1 MGGLGIVAVVLA
13 LGLFFLLLVATLV
26 LAFLG
31 TGIPL
36 LVLGIRRR
44 LGHRSRASK
53 VAMIILGT
61 VCGLSFLIL
70 CLIFVP
76 PFFWGGYS

>member
-13 LGLFFLLLVATLV
+13 LGLLFVLLVAMLSLV
-26 LAFLG
+26 FLG

-53 VAMIILGT
+53 VAMIILGIL
-61 VCGLSFLIL
+61 CGLSALIL
-70 CLIFVP
+70 CLLLLPVMLY
-76 PFFWGGYS
+76 GS

>member
-1 MGGLGIVAVVLA
+1 MGGLTVLFGAAVALLILIV
-13 LGLFFLLLVATLV
+13 LGLLV
-26 LAFLG
+26 LVFLG

-36 LVLGIRRR
+36 LVLGIQWR
-44 LGHRSRASK
+44 LGHRSRTSK
-53 VAMIILGT
+53 VAMIILGI

>member
-1 MGGLGIVAVVLA
+1 MGGLTVLIGAGVAL
-13 LGLFFLLLVATLV
+13 LILLVLATLV

-53 VAMIILGT
+53 VAMIILGI

-70 CLIFVP
+70 CLILVP